1 MKNKFQLAIAI
12 SALFAFGIA
21 CNMSTA
27 NLSSLK
33 VGKDQ
38 NVSTEA
44 STFKSGEKVYG
55 VAVVSNAPSETTV
68 KFQLTADAVEGM
80 TKGEQIKG
88 SNVDLKVPDGGGTA
102 TFSMTVPGN
111 MPSGRYILT
120 ADMHNEAGEK
130 KDSKSA
136 SITIESSD
144 DEAP

>member
-1 MKNKFQLAIAI
+1 MKNKFQLAISI

-88 SNVDLKVPDGGGTA
+88 SNVDVKVPDGGGTA
-102 TFSMTVPGN
+102 TFSMTVPSN
-111 MPSGRYILT
+111 MPGGRYTLT
-120 ADMHNEAGEK
+120 ADMHNDAGEK